1 MAAASAFVVGGAD
14 PLGAQAPTFEV
25 ALRDGTVLA
34 AASVRGDLT
43 AGFDVRP
50 LQGPAQHL
58 AAGAVLAIHGAAV
71 ATPALR
77 AAHLAGGDVVHGTLA
92 GGDSGGNRLDLLS
105 PVLGTVP
112 IAVDRLVLLA
122 AAGAPP
128 LLSLP
133 LPDGV
138 EEALFVR
145 AAVGFDVLAGTLHQ
159 FGATGVRFQAD
170 GGEPRWFASSDF
182 FALRLAQA
190 SPRAEPPAAWLLTR
204 TADRLG
210 VMAPR
215 FGDEGLQCVSE
226 GGQALKLRAAD
237 LGCVTFPA
245 GVVFASD
252 LEPIEVRETGCD
264 GDVVWPWQRDRNALG
279 GPLLVGG
286 RAHAKGLGV
295 HSKSRL
301 SFRVPAGC
309 ERFWTRVGLDDS
321 TAELPLQPDVDV
333 RIEVDGV
340 VVFTQRGLQAAATPR
355 DSGLLPVVPGG
366 IVVLEV
372 DFGRGRDL
380 GDRVDWLSPVFLP
393 APARRP

>member
-1 MAAASAFVVGGAD
+1 MAAASAVAVAVAA
-14 PLGAQAPTFEV
+14 PIEAQAPTFEV
-25 ALRDGTVLA
+25 ALRNGTVLQA
-34 AASVRGDLT
+34 VSVRGDLA

-58 AAGAVLAIHGAAV
+58 AADAVLAIHGAPV
-71 ATPALR
+71 ATPALS
-77 AAHLAGGDVVHGTLA
+77 AAHLAGGDVVRGTLA
-92 GGDSGGNRLDLLS
+92 GGDGGGNRLELLS
-105 PVLGTVP
+105 PVLGTLS
-112 IAVDRLVLLA
+112 IAVDRLTMLA

-145 AAVGFDVLAGTLHQ
+145 ASVGFDVLAGTLHQ
-159 FGATGVRFQAD
+159 FGAAGVRFQPD
-170 GGEPRWFASSDF
+170 GSEPRWFVSTDF
-182 FALRLAQA
+182 FALRLAQVT
-190 SPRAEPPAAWLLTR
+190 PRAQPPAALLLTR

-215 FGDEGLQCVSE
+215 WGDDGLRMVGE
-226 GGQALKLRAAD
+226 GGQEVPLRPAD
-237 LGCVTFPA
+237 LACLTFLSGA
-245 GVVFASD
+245 VFASD
-252 LEPIEVRETGCD
+252 LEPSEVRETGCD
-264 GDVVWPWQRDRNALG
+264 GDVVWSWQRDRNALG
-279 GPLLVGG
+279 GPLMVGG

-301 SFRVPAGC
+301 TFRVPVGC

-321 TAELPLQPDVDV
+321 VGELPLQPDVDV

-340 VVFTQRGLQAAATPR
+340 VAFQQRGLKAAATPR
-355 DSGLLPVVPGG
+355 DSGLLPVVAGG
-366 IVVLEV
+366 TVVLEV